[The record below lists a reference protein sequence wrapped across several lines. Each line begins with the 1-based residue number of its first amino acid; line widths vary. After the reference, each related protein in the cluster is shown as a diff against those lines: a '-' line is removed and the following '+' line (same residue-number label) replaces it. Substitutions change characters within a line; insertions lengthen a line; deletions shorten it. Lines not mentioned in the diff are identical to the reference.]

1 LFHEEYKI
9 GGFKMDE
16 IKRVWIYCR
25 IDATEDTH
33 GSLKGQKKELFDYA
47 EQLGIAVVG
56 SSEDIGSGLNFDRSG
71 LAEVLEAAETG
82 KMDVLIIKNLSRLGR
97 DTTKT
102 IELIKKLTEKG
113 IHICSPLEGEIQFT
127 QFETLHNHFHG
138 LNME

>member
-1 LFHEEYKI
+1 MGE
-9 GGFKMDE
+9 M
-16 IKRVWIYCR
+16 KRAWIYCR
-25 IDATEDTH
+25 IDAPEDTH

-56 SSEDIGSGLNFDRSG
+56 SSDDIGSGLNFERSG
-71 LAEVLEAAETG
+71 LTEVMEAAIAG
-82 KMDVLIIKNLSRLGR
+82 KMDVLVIKNLARLGR

-113 IHICSPLEGEIQFT
+113 IHICSPLEGEIQLT
-127 QFETLHNHFHG
+127 QFETLYNHLYN